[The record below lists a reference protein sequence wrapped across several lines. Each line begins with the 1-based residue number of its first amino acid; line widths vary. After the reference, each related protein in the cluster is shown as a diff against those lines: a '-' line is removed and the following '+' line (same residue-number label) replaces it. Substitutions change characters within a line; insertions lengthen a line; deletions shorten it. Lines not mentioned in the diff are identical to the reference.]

1 MIWWGIIQM
10 IDWLINWIKVSI
22 GRWLLADQIA
32 AQEELDRDK
41 WKRQQE
47 IIEANYTT
55 DQTADDLDRGEF

>member
-1 MIWWGIIQM
+1 M

>member
-1 MIWWGIIQM
+1 M

-55 DQTADDLDRGEF
+55 DETADDLDDGKF

>member
-55 DQTADDLDRGEF
+55 DETADDLDDGKF

>member
-1 MIWWGIIQM
+1 M

-55 DQTADDLDRGEF
+55 DQTADDLDSGNF